1 MRPFRFRDFRPL
13 HMLQALATLTL
24 FAAAAF
30 CAAQDAPASNA
41 PAAMDAAPAS
51 GDAQALPSMQP
62 SPAQTLPLQPPPAP
76 VPMAPDIAL
85 VLPLDAT
92 DYARAAEAVR
102 AGFLDAAQA
111 AGATS
116 RVNVIG
122 HGDSDSDI
130 VAAFQKARDA
140 GAHVIVGPLVRDQL
154 RVLANANLDLPPTI
168 ALNQLDDGTPLPPLV
183 YTLALAIESDARVVA
198 RRAREDGATRAAV
211 IVSAAPL
218 MTRFAGAFSG

>member
-1 MRPFRFRDFRPL
+1 MSLQLHARRSPRALAPFPHPIRARPMRPFRFRDFRPL

-41 PAAMDAAPAS
+41 PAVMPVAPAPD
-51 GDAQALPSMQP
+51 DAQALPSMQP
-62 SPAQTLPLQPPPAP
+62 SPAQTLPLQPPPTPA
-76 VPMAPDIAL
+76 PMAADIAL

-122 HGDSDSDI
+122 HGDNDV

-183 YTLALAIESDARVVA
+183 YTLALAIESDARVA
-198 RRAREDGATRAAV
+198 
-211 IVSAAPL
+211 
-218 MTRFAGAFSG
+218 